1 MRPVLQASPD
11 GRRAIMRGMSDDN
24 NEGFESGL
32 RWLAQQ
38 VERSVEH
45 LQEMDLDQIARAA
58 GVDVDRAQEFLDGAG
73 QWLNSQAEGLA
84 GEAGLRFDGFADMMR
99 GQAGGRGQDV
109 ARREGPHPLDIPTA
123 EQGLALSAL
132 DSGRWTVK
140 PGSHLLVAHG
150 EGPVPADAVGLV
162 GELRARDWINA
173 EGQVT
178 LVGHNALR
186 RWMGHGDTV

>member
-1 MRPVLQASPD
+1 MTLAGPD
-11 GRRAIMRGMSDDN
+11 ARRAIMRGMSEDN
-24 NEGFESGL
+24 NDGFESGL

-45 LQEMDLDQIARAA
+45 LEEMDLDQIARAA
-58 GVDVDRAQEFLDGAG
+58 GVDVDRAREFLDGAG
-73 QWLNSQAEGLA
+73 QWLNSQAEGFV
-84 GEAGLRFDGFADMMR
+84 GEAGLRFSGFGDMV
-99 GQAGGRGQDV
+99 RGQDV
-109 ARREGPHPLDIPTA
+109 EHGQDVVRREGPHPLDIPTA

-150 EGPVPADAVGLV
+150 EGPVPADALGLV

-173 EGQVT
+173 EGEVT
-178 LVGHNALR
+178 LVGSNALR
-186 RWMGHGDTV
+186 RWMGHGDVT

>member
-1 MRPVLQASPD
+1 M
-11 GRRAIMRGMSDDN
+11 GGMSDDN

-84 GEAGLRFDGFADMMR
+84 SEGGLRFGDFGDIIR
-99 GQAGGRGQDV
+99 GKSAERGQDV

-150 EGPVPADAVGLV
+150 EGPAPADALGHVS
-162 GELRARDWINA
+162 ELRARDWINA

-186 RWMGHGDTV
+186 RWMGHGDPA

>member
-1 MRPVLQASPD
+1 
-11 GRRAIMRGMSDDN
+11 MRGMSDDN

-73 QWLNSQAEGLA
+73 QWLNSQAEGLG
-84 GEAGLRFDGFADMMR
+84 GEGGLRFSGFGDIIR
-99 GQAGGRGQDV
+99 GQGAERGQDV

-150 EGPVPADAVGLV
+150 EGPAPADALGHVS
-162 GELRARDWINA
+162 ELRARDWINA

-186 RWMGHGDTV
+186 RWMGHGDAA

>member
-1 MRPVLQASPD
+1 
-11 GRRAIMRGMSDDN
+11 MSEDN

-84 GEAGLRFDGFADMMR
+84 GEAGLRFSGLSDL
-99 GQAGGRGQDV
+99 
-109 ARREGPHPLDIPTA
+109 ARRCFRQENAELLSVEYWLDV
-123 EQGLALSAL
+123 QQKLQRG
-132 DSGRWTVK
+132 D
-140 PGSHLLVAHG
+140 
-150 EGPVPADAVGLV
+150 VPALRMYPDNTKLHADAD
-162 GELRARDWINA
+162 R
-173 EGQVT
+173 
-178 LVGHNALR
+178 
-186 RWMGHGDTV
+186 

>member
-1 MRPVLQASPD
+1 
-11 GRRAIMRGMSDDN
+11 MSEDN

-32 RWLAQQ
+32 RWIAQQ

-45 LQEMDLDQIARAA
+45 LEEMDLDQIARAA
-58 GVDVDRAQEFLDGAG
+58 GVDVDRAREFLDGAG
-73 QWLNSQAEGLA
+73 QWLNSHAESLVN
-84 GEAGLRFDGFADMMR
+84 EAGSRFGGFGEVVR
-99 GQAGGRGQDV
+99 RQDV
-109 ARREGPHPLDIPTA
+109 ERREGPHPLDLPTA

-150 EGPVPADAVGLV
+150 EGPTPDDALGLV

-173 EGQVT
+173 DGEVT
-178 LVGHNALR
+178 LVGSNALR
-186 RWMGHGDTV
+186 RWMEHGDVA

>member
-1 MRPVLQASPD
+1 MRSSPD
-11 GRRAIMRGMSDDN
+11 GRRAIIGCMSDD

-73 QWLNSQAEGLA
+73 QWLNSQAEGLV
-84 GEAGLRFDGFADMMR
+84 GETGLRFGGF
-99 GQAGGRGQDV
+99 GGVVRGQDV
-109 ARREGPHPLDIPTA
+109 ERREGPHPLDLPTA

-150 EGPVPADAVGLV
+150 EGPAPADAVGLV

-173 EGQVT
+173 EGEVT
-178 LVGHNALR
+178 LVGSNALR
-186 RWMGHGDTV
+186 RWMGHGDVV

>member
-1 MRPVLQASPD
+1 
-11 GRRAIMRGMSDDN
+11 MSEDN

-45 LQEMDLDQIARAA
+45 LQEMDIDQIARAA

-73 QWLNSQAEGLA
+73 QWLSSQAEGFVGETGMRFSGLGDLA
-84 GEAGLRFDGFADMMR
+84 RR
-99 GQAGGRGQDV
+99 PDV
-109 ARREGPHPLDIPTA
+109 GRREGPHPLDIPTA

-150 EGPVPADAVGLV
+150 EGPAPADAVGLV

-173 EGQVT
+173 DGEVT
-178 LVGHNALR
+178 LVGSNALR
-186 RWMGHGDTV
+186 RWMEHGDVA